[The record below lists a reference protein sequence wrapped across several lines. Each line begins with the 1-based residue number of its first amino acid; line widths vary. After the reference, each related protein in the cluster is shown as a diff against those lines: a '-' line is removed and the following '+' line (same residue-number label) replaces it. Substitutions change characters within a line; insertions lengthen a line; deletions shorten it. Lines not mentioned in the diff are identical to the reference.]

1 MLGLAIL
8 LLSCSQLASQ
18 IFLPALPQIAESL
31 ALSATQSQAM
41 ITGYF
46 MFLGVSQLV
55 VGPLRDKF
63 GDRPVFFIGQ
73 SIFILGT
80 VLCAVSTSAA
90 LFSFGRILQGVGAA
104 SPLLISRT
112 LLVATLSGAQLKMA
126 MAKLALVSS
135 CVAILAPLI
144 GGTLTSLVSWQF
156 LAWVLAAYFGVTAI
170 IGWWIL
176 PSDPHI
182 STIRSVRPR
191 YLLQQYW
198 LMLQE
203 GRFISIAAFK
213 WLPTFIYLTT
223 QLYFPFLLQQH
234 FQLSEQQFGM
244 MMMFPMSGLFIGALM
259 SKYLHRTMN
268 ELTLFALFWPLLI
281 CSAMCYIFLPF
292 SLSSVLLGYGFM
304 MVVFGG
310 YFAAYMQ
317 LLGVH
322 YAAQTGSANAL
333 VGAVELLGFTLLAV
347 GCNAYLID
355 SLDDLAWITL
365 LVAVVLLLAWC
376 KLLPHATVFN
386 GAFQHITRKQVR
398 SRE

>member
-46 MFLGVSQLV
+46 MFLGISQLV

-80 VLCAVSTSAA
+80 LLCAVSTSAA
-90 LFSFGRILQGVGAA
+90 LFSLGRILQGVGAA

-135 CVAILAPLI
+135 CVAVFAPLI
-144 GGTLTSLVSWQF
+144 GGTLSSLVSWQF
-156 LAWVLAAYFGVTAI
+156 LAWVLAAYFGFTAI
-170 IGWWIL
+170 VGWWIL
-176 PSDPHI
+176 PTDPHVP
-182 STIRSVRPR
+182 TIRSVRPK

-203 GRFISIAAFK
+203 GQFLAIAAFK
-213 WLPTFIYLTT
+213 WLPTFLYLTT
-223 QLYFPFLLQQH
+223 QLYFPFLLQQY
-234 FQLSEQQFGM
+234 FQLTEQQFGM
-244 MMMFPMSGLFIGALM
+244 VMMLPMSGLLIGAFI
-259 SKYLHRTMN
+259 SKCLHKTMN
-268 ELTLFALFWPLLI
+268 ELALFAFFWPLLI
-281 CSAMCYIFLPF
+281 ISAMCYSLLPF
-292 SLSSVLLGYGFM
+292 SLFNALLGYGFI

-322 YAAQTGSANAL
+322 YAAQAGSANAL

-347 GCNAYLID
+347 GCNAYLIH
-355 SLDDLAWITL
+355 SLNDLAWITML
-365 LVAVVLLLAWC
+365 AAALLLFAWL
-376 KLLPHATVFN
+376 KLLPQRIFFN
-386 GAFQHITRKQVR
+386 DVFQHIARKVVGN
-398 SRE
+398 RE